1 MEKNIEKAWEIASRP
16 LKKGAR
22 KKCNNIQIFITK
34 QDCITYSTIV
44 QQKYP
49 MCTLLEL
56 EEEAIGG
63 CKCFNP
69 ETNMLVDHTLQG
81 EIQEQIQAL
90 EGSGSI

>member
-1 MEKNIEKAWEIASRP
+1 MERNIEKAWEIASRP

-22 KKCNNIQIFITK
+22 KKSDHVQIYITK
-34 QDCITYSTIV
+34 QDRISYDTLL

-49 MCTLLEL
+49 KCTFLEL